1 MRTLY
6 LALGI
11 SAIAAVALSVSFYL
25 GADWY
30 RDQRDLDDARD
41 YIEGTQDADK
51 AVDDVRRVGA
61 CSWLLRTFGGEGC
74 GSTGPD
80 TPVD

>member
-1 MRTLY
+1 MTRIT
-6 LALGI
+6 LAL
-11 SAIAAVALSVSFYL
+11 AALAVALAGGLYWSITAHAATRAEL
-25 GADWY
+25 AE
-30 RDQRDLDDARD
+30 ARAF
-41 YIEGTQDADK
+41 IEGTQDADR